1 MKKICKNCKIEKDI
15 DSFYIKR
22 SNPDG
27 KQSVCK
33 ICTATMSKEYSDKK
47 KEIPKKKD
55 SFNTQHLNIVGVTKN
70 DYCAMYN
77 FLSKIGYNVEGDI
90 HTQFMNKWSLK
101 VSNRPRKG
109 KPNQFSYQDCK
120 E

>member
-1 MKKICKNCKIEKDI
+1 
-15 DSFYIKR
+15 
-22 SNPDG
+22 
-27 KQSVCK
+27 
-33 ICTATMSKEYSDKK
+33 MSKEYSDKK

-70 DYCAMYN
+70 DYCAMYSAMVKLGFN
-77 FLSKIGYNVEGDI
+77 PEMDI

-109 KPNQFSYQDCK
+109 KPNQFSYQDCQ